1 MILVKI
7 VTEEIAKEIL
17 EKYLPNTKDFLICQS
32 IDQIPSYLHK
42 QLIRS
47 FFIVNSQE
55 TYCNEDFLVI
65 PESHTDFERLKND
78 IETVDLVISNV
89 KSIVEIANTFTEKDE
104 FETDKE
110 YLQRC
115 KQHSQKVELSLILYD
130 AKQVVSVTN
139 KIQFIKT
146 NSNTGEQN
154 DASIFE

>member
-17 EKYLPNTKDFLICQS
+17 EKYLPATKDFLICQS
-32 IDQIPSYLHK
+32 IDQIPSYFHK
-42 QLIRS
+42 QLIRN
-47 FFIVNSQE
+47 FFIINSQE

-65 PESHTDFERLKND
+65 PESHTDFIRLKDD
-78 IETVDLVISNV
+78 IENVDLVISNV
-89 KSIVEIANTFTEKDE
+89 KSVAEIANTFTEKDE
-104 FETDKE
+104 FETAKE
-110 YLQRC
+110 YLARC
-115 KQHSQKVELSLILYD
+115 KQHAREVELSLILSN

>member
-17 EKYLPNTKDFLICQS
+17 SDYLPTSKDFLICQS
-32 IDQIPSYLHK
+32 IDQIPSYFHK
-42 QLIRS
+42 QLIRH
-47 FFIVNSQE
+47 FFIINSQE

-65 PESHTDFERLKND
+65 PESHANLMQLQDD
-78 IETVDLVISNV
+78 IENVDLVISNI
-89 KSIVEIANTFTEKDE
+89 KSVSEIANTFTEKEE
-104 FETDKE
+104 FETAKE
-110 YLQRC
+110 YLARC
-115 KQHSQKVELSLILYD
+115 KQHTREIELSLILSN
-130 AKQVVSVTN
+130 AKQVVNVTN

>member
-17 EKYLPNTKDFLICQS
+17 SDYLPTSKDFLICQS
-32 IDQIPSYLHK
+32 IDQIPSYFHK
-42 QLIRS
+42 QLIRH
-47 FFIVNSQE
+47 FFIINSQE

-65 PESHTDFERLKND
+65 PESHANLMQLQDD
-78 IETVDLVISNV
+78 IENVDLVISNI
-89 KSIVEIANTFTEKDE
+89 KSVSEIANTFTEKEE
-104 FETDKE
+104 FETAKE
-110 YLQRC
+110 YLARC
-115 KQHSQKVELSLILYD
+115 KQHIREIELSLILSN
-130 AKQVVSVTN
+130 AKQVVNVTN